1 MLDSHTGSL
10 LTTFILFRLTSVT
23 NNSSYAKEITC
34 TNLSQH
40 FCYSEKYIYI
50 MLRCQTFST

>member
-40 FCYSEKYIYI
+40 FCYSEKYIYNVE
-50 MLRCQTFST
+50 MS